1 MTLLELLI
9 AISIMAMVVGTLG
22 ALARGVQEGYTYTEG
37 HGTAT
42 QHARV
47 VLERISAT
55 VREATT
61 SPEFPGVLVVSEED
75 GGWEFPDTL
84 VIWHPDGPPADPAGL
99 PRYNELVM
107 YCPGPALPNRL
118 VEMTVPGDTRTVPPP
133 ESTSQWETEIEAI
146 KSGSRRRTVMLTDL
160 LRTGRVEE
168 GALGSLRGAAR
179 FAVRLRPS
187 QEEWQAFKDGEI
199 DFDDLAWVQ
208 GIYGSQTGL
217 RQVWVRAE
225 LQLMPGDQA
234 AADSA
239 SATPVPVLGS
249 AALYYEMERETP

>member
-1 MTLLELLI
+1 MTLLELLL

-47 VLERISAT
+47 VLERITAT

-61 SPEFPGVLVVSEED
+61 SPEFPGALVVSEEES
-75 GGWEFPDTL
+75 GWEFPDTL
-84 VIWHPDGPPADPAGL
+84 VVWHPDGAPADPGGL
-99 PRYNELVM
+99 PRYNELVI
-107 YCPGPALPNRL
+107 YCPDPSLANRL
-118 VEMTVPGDTRTVPPP
+118 VEMTVPGDTRPVPPP
-133 ESTSQWETEIEAI
+133 ESTSQWETEIEAV
-146 KSGSRRRTVMLTDL
+146 KSGARRRTMMLTDL

-168 GALGSLRGAAR
+168 GALGSRRGAAR

-187 QEEWQAFKDGEI
+187 QEEWQQFQDGQI
-199 DFDDLAWVQ
+199 DWDDLAWVQ

-217 RQVWVRAE
+217 RQAWVRIE

-239 SATPVPVLGS
+239 STTPVPALGS
-249 AALYYEMERETP
+249 AALYYELAR